1 MVCSVVVEINSV
13 VVASV
18 EVNIVDVKLVVEL
31 SVSTIVDVS
40 DKNWIDDSV
49 LVWKKSNWNGSKSS
63 LNRSSACSCCWDGDG
78 VSSKF
83 G

>member
-1 MVCSVVVEINSV
+1 VVCSVVVEINSV

-40 DKNWIDDSV
+40 DKN
-49 LVWKKSNWNGSKSS
+49 
-63 LNRSSACSCCWDGDG
+63 
-78 VSSKF
+78 
-83 G
+83 